1 MHWVQIVPM
10 KKSSTIPVKVLW
22 NFLNDLFRSNGLV
35 SLHVDRGDTDEVSFK
50 IA

>member
-1 MHWVQIVPM
+1 MHADANSFHE
-10 KKSSTIPVKVLW
+10 KKLHKTSEGPVEL
-22 NFLNDLFRSNGLV
+22 FDDLFRSNGLV